1 MVIDMELDFDAPY
14 FDKKEFYKILNEMTF
29 EETINFLQYNSKYDV
44 IKRYDNGLICYS
56 TFGWSDNEE
65 LIDMVNNSLNYN
77 FYKHFIGYM
86 TGGHY
91 YFHPTKRSYDFKLV
105 LDDEGEE

>member
-1 MVIDMELDFDAPY
+1 MELDFDAPY
-14 FDKKEFYKILNEMTF
+14 FDKKEFYKMLNEMTF

-44 IKRYDNGLICYS
+44 IKRYDNGLIRYS

-65 LIDMVNNSLNYN
+65 LIDMVNNPLNYN
-77 FYKHFIGYM
+77 FYEHFIGYM

-91 YFHPTKRSYDFKLV
+91 YFHPTKKSYDFKLE
-105 LDDEGEE
+105 LKED